1 MKMMNGK
8 SGISW
13 AIAATLAL
21 GVGAAIAFAADD
33 DLDVVKKA
41 VASHAAQA
49 SAAPAQSAAPAAR
62 PAAKARSEAQW
73 FKVRVSERENNRKV
87 TINLPLSLVRALG
100 DELPVD
106 IGCDPDRGHDRG
118 HRLLPCGISLS
129 KVLAE
134 LDAGQSLVEIDSD
147 EETVRVWIE

>member
-1 MKMMNGK
+1 MMNGK
-8 SGISW
+8 AGISW
-13 AIAATLAL
+13 AIAAALAL
-21 GVGAAIAFAADD
+21 GTSAALALAADD

-41 VASHAAQA
+41 VASNAAQA
-49 SAAPAQSAAPAAR
+49 SAAPAQAAVPAAR
-62 PAAKARSEAQW
+62 PAATTVKSEARW

-87 TINLPLSLVRALG
+87 TVNLPLSLVRALG
-100 DELPVD
+100 DEWPLD
-106 IGCDPDRGHDRG
+106 IGCDHDRDHDRG
-118 HRLLPCGISLS
+118 RRVLPCGISLA

>member
-1 MKMMNGK
+1 MMNGK

-13 AIAATLAL
+13 TIAATLAL

-41 VASHAAQA
+41 VASNAAQA

-106 IGCDPDRGHDRG
+106 IGCDHDRGHDRG
-118 HRLLPCGISLS
+118 RRLLPCGISLS